1 MWRLVT
7 IGASRQGSMLA
18 VTESA
23 VYLAV
28 TARCFGPFEEYLLVA
43 GSTGGGSGIGRKDGF
58 QRFMHRVTLE
68 AGSKGLVR
76 EMCLVTFET
85 GGNAAVSL
93 TVTIQARLS
102 GMGAGEFLQLFRRLP
117 MAISAASG
125 QLLHRELQPRSMG
138 ILMTG
143 KAVHLLLAMG
153 KAVAV
158 PACGHQFGKIVLA
171 RIVGV
176 KNLVAIRAVEPVRS
190 SLVLQGPELIQMA
203 SATLCHCHRL
213 GIDRIRTRRCG
224 RQEFP
229 AGLHR
234 CIGSARPY
242 EQKQKKGQDL
252 ENPSRSGRG
261 SPIHF
266 LVP

>member
-1 MWRLVT
+1 
-7 IGASRQGSMLA
+7 
-18 VTESA
+18 
-23 VYLAV
+23 
-28 TARCFGPFEEYLLVA
+28 
-43 GSTGGGSGIGRKDGF
+43 
-58 QRFMHRVTLE
+58 MHRMTLE
-68 AGSKGLVR
+68 AGVKSLGR

-125 QLLHRELQPRSMG
+125 QFLHRELQPRSMG

-176 KNLVAIRAVEPVRS
+176 ENFVAIRAGEPVSS
-190 SLVLQGPELIQMA
+190 SLVLKGLELIQMA
-203 SATLCHCHRL
+203 PATLSHRHRF
-213 GIDRIRTRRCG
+213 GVGRIRTQSRV
-224 RQEFP
+224 RQGIP
-229 AGLHR
+229 AGLAH
-234 CIGSARPY
+234 CTGSAGQNQQKHQD
-242 EQKQKKGQDL
+242 EQTL
-252 ENPSRSGRG
+252 EDFSRNGPVS
-261 SPIHF
+261 SAHF